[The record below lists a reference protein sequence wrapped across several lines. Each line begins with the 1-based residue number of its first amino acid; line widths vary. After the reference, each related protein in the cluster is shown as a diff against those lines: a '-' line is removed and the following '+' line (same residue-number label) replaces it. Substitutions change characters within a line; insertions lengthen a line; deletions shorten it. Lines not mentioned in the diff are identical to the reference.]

1 MEKMKITKYDRS
13 NKENLQKFGIRRNIR
28 VFASDGKY
36 QIWFYGWLI
45 EI

>member
-1 MEKMKITKYDRS
+1 MKITKYDTA
-13 NKENLQKFGIRRNIR
+13 KKDNLQGWGIRKNMR
-28 VFASDGKY
+28 VFETDGKW